1 MNWWSRYAEHATAV
15 APSLLSADFADLGR
29 DVARMES
36 AGADLFHLDVMD
48 GQFVPNLTF
57 GPLVVA
63 AVRRRTALQLDAHL
77 MVSRPERHLA
87 AFARAGADAITVHI
101 EAVPDPGAA
110 LAEIGSLGV
119 RRGLSLNPGTPLDA
133 VLPWL
138 DRVDLVLVMSVQ
150 PGAGGQSF
158 QPAALDK
165 LRGLTARRAADGLGF
180 AISIDGGVNDAT
192 APACRGAGADILVAG
207 SYLFGAAD
215 PAAAIAALR

>member
-1 MNWWSRYAEHATAV
+1 M

-29 DVARMES
+29 DVAKMES
-36 AGADLFHLDVMD
+36 AGADLIHLDVMD
-48 GQFVPNLTF
+48 GHFVPNLTF

-63 AVRRRTALQLDAHL
+63 AVRRRTALPLDAHL
-77 MVSRPERHLA
+77 MVAQPERHFA
-87 AFARAGADAITVHI
+87 AFAHAGADAITIHI
-101 EAVPDPGAA
+101 EAVPEPGAA
-110 LAEIGSLGV
+110 LAAIGALGL
-119 RRGLSLNPGTPLDA
+119 RRGLSLNPGTPPET

-165 LRGLTARRAADGLGF
+165 LRALAARRAADGLGF
-180 AISIDGGVNDAT
+180 AISIDGGVNAGT
-192 APACRGAGADILVAG
+192 APACRRAGADILVAG

-215 PAAAIAALR
+215 AAAAVASLR

>member
-1 MNWWSRYAEHATAV
+1 
-15 APSLLSADFADLGR
+15 
-29 DVARMES
+29 MES

-48 GQFVPNLTF
+48 GHFVPDLTF

-63 AVRRRTALQLDAHL
+63 AVRRCTALPLDAHL
-77 MVSRPERHLA
+77 MVSRPERQLA
-87 AFARAGADAITVHI
+87 AFARSGADAITIHI
-101 EAVPDPGAA
+101 EAVPEPGAA
-110 LAEIGSLGV
+110 LAAIGALGV
-119 RRGLSLNPGTPLDA
+119 RRGLSLNPGTPLES

-165 LRGLTARRAADGLGF
+165 LRALAAHRSATGLEF
-180 AISIDGGVNDAT
+180 AVSVDGGVNDRT
-192 APACRGAGADILVAG
+192 AAACRSAGADILVAG

>member
-1 MNWWSRYAEHATAV
+1 M

-29 DVARMES
+29 DVAKMES
-36 AGADLFHLDVMD
+36 AGADLIHLDVMD
-48 GQFVPNLTF
+48 GHFVPNLTF

-63 AVRRRTALQLDAHL
+63 AVRRRTALPLDAHL
-77 MVSRPERHLA
+77 MVAQPERHFA
-87 AFARAGADAITVHI
+87 AFARAGADAITIHI
-101 EAVPDPGAA
+101 EAVPEPGAA
-110 LAEIGSLGV
+110 LAAIAALGL
-119 RRGLSLNPGTPLDA
+119 RRGLSLNPGTPLET

-165 LRGLTARRAADGLGF
+165 LRTLAARRAAAGLGF
-180 AISIDGGVNDAT
+180 AISIDGGVNAGT
-192 APACRGAGADILVAG
+192 APDCRKAGADILVAG

-215 PAAAIAALR
+215 AAAAVASLR

>member
-1 MNWWSRYAEHATAV
+1 M

-29 DVARMES
+29 DVAKMES
-36 AGADLFHLDVMD
+36 AGADLIHLDVMD
-48 GQFVPNLTF
+48 GHFVPNLTF

-63 AVRRRTALQLDAHL
+63 AVRRRTALPLDAHL
-77 MVSRPERHLA
+77 MVAQPERHFA
-87 AFARAGADAITVHI
+87 AFARAGADAITIHI

-110 LAEIGSLGV
+110 LAEIGALGL
-119 RRGLSLNPGTPLDA
+119 RRGLSLNPGTPLET

-138 DRVDLVLVMSVQ
+138 DRVDLVLVMSVE

-165 LRGLTARRAADGLGF
+165 LRTLAARRAAAGLGF
-180 AISIDGGVNDAT
+180 AISIDGGVNAGT
-192 APACRGAGADILVAG
+192 APDCRKAGADILVAG

-215 PAAAIAALR
+215 AAAAVASLR

>member
-1 MNWWSRYAEHATAV
+1 M

-29 DVARMES
+29 DVAMMES
-36 AGADLFHLDVMD
+36 AGADLIHLDVMD
-48 GQFVPNLTF
+48 GHFVPNLTF

-63 AVRRRTALQLDAHL
+63 AVRRRTALPLDAHL
-77 MVSRPERHLA
+77 MVAQPERHFA
-87 AFARAGADAITVHI
+87 AFARAGADAITIHI
-101 EAVPDPGAA
+101 EAVPEPRAA
-110 LAEIGSLGV
+110 LAAIGALGL
-119 RRGLSLNPGTPLDA
+119 RRGLSLNPGTPLET

-165 LRGLTARRAADGLGF
+165 LRTLAARRAAAGLGF
-180 AISIDGGVNDAT
+180 AISIDGGVNAGT
-192 APACRGAGADILVAG
+192 APDCRKAGADILVAG

-215 PAAAIAALR
+215 AAAAVASLR

>member
-1 MNWWSRYAEHATAV
+1 V
-15 APSLLSADFADLGR
+15 APSLLSADFAVLGR
-29 DVARMES
+29 EVATMES

-48 GQFVPNLTF
+48 GHFVPNLTF

-63 AVRRRTALQLDAHL
+63 AVRRCTSLPLDAHL
-77 MVSRPERHLA
+77 MMTRPDRHLE
-87 AFARAGADAITVHI
+87 AFVRAGADAITVHV
-101 EAVPDPGAA
+101 EADADPGATLDA
-110 LAEIGSLGV
+110 IGALGV

-165 LRGLTARRAADGLGF
+165 VRGLAARRAATGLAF
-180 AISIDGGVNDAT
+180 AVSIDGGVNAAT
-192 APACRGAGADILVAG
+192 AGDCRAAGADILVAG
-207 SYLFGAAD
+207 SYLFCAAD
-215 PAAAIAALR
+215 PAAALAALR

>member
-1 MNWWSRYAEHATAV
+1 V

-29 DVARMES
+29 DIGTMES

-48 GQFVPNLTF
+48 GHFVPNLTF

-63 AVRRRTALQLDAHL
+63 AVRRCTALPLDAHL
-77 MVSRPERHLA
+77 MVSQPLRHLA
-87 AFARAGADAITVHI
+87 AFARAGADAITIHI
-101 EAVPDPGAA
+101 EAVPEPGAA
-110 LAEIGSLGV
+110 LDAIGALGV
-119 RRGLSLNPGTPLDA
+119 RRGLSLNPGTPLET

-165 LRGLTARRAADGLGF
+165 LRALAARRAATGLGF
-180 AISIDGGVNDAT
+180 AISIDGGVNAGT
-192 APACRGAGADILVAG
+192 APDCRDAGADILVAG

-215 PAAAIAALR
+215 AAAAVASLR

>member
-1 MNWWSRYAEHATAV
+1 M

-48 GQFVPNLTF
+48 GQFVPNITF

-63 AVRRRTALQLDAHL
+63 AVRRRTALKLDAHL

-165 LRGLTARRAADGLGF
+165 LRTLAARRRADGLAF
-180 AISIDGGVNDAT
+180 ALSIDGGVNDAT

-215 PAAAIAALR
+215 PATAIAALR

>member
-1 MNWWSRYAEHATAV
+1 M

-63 AVRRRTALQLDAHL
+63 AVRRRTALKLDAHL

-165 LRGLTARRAADGLGF
+165 LRGLAARRAAGGLEF
-180 AISIDGGVNDAT
+180 AISVDGGVNDAT

-215 PAAAIAALR
+215 PATAIAALR